1 MDIQVGG
8 DIDPLGVVQDKVASA
23 GVGMG
28 LHHLVVVGM
37 ALLHLQVVGG
47 MALLL
52 HLQVVGGKEVPRVE
66 YFEAVRQDS
75 IITQKIKIIFHQR
88 T

>member
-23 GVGMG
+23 GVGRE
-28 LHHLVVVGM
+28 LHHLVVGGM

-47 MALLL
+47 MALL

-66 YFEAVRQDS
+66 YLEAVRQDS
-75 IITQKIKIIFHQR
+75 IITQKIKIIFNKPL
-88 T
+88 

>member
-23 GVGMG
+23 GVGREP
-28 LHHLVVVGM
+28 HHLVVVGM

-47 MALLL
+47 
-52 HLQVVGGKEVPRVE
+52 KEVPRVE
-66 YFEAVRQDS
+66 HFEAVRQDS

-88 T
+88 TLNNE